1 MAHITYKLK
10 NKVVPSVTTILS
22 RFKNSTGLIIW
33 ANNLGLEGKKY
44 HNELNKAANIGSDLH
59 ELAQLYIEDSKHDRP
74 LYQKNF
80 YNEALQDPI
89 VLNCFNKFLSWWNEY
104 KQENLEVIFCE
115 KSFISKK
122 FLYGGTA
129 DLLIKKNNEYV
140 LVDFKTSKS
149 IYPDYLIQGSAYKQM
164 IEEKYDYKINK
175 FLVARFGKE
184 TDDFEIKE
192 FSLDKIKTAFDYFKI
207 LRKAFDLDKKLTK
220 LTKESK

>member
-59 ELAQLYIEDSKHDRP
+59 ELAQLHIEDSKYDLP
-74 LYQKNF
+74 
-80 YNEALQDPI
+80 QDPI
-89 VLNCFNKFLSWWNEY
+89 VLDCFNKFLSWWNEY

-192 FSLDKIKTAFDYFKI
+192 FSLDKIKIAFDYFKI